1 LEGKLKMKTFVK
13 WLEQNHPG
21 LFSAIKIIEEPKNK
35 KKKPTIKHDGW
46 KIIK

>member
-1 LEGKLKMKTFVK
+1 MKTFVN

-21 LFSAIKIIEEPKNK
+21 LFSAIKIIKEPKDKNS
-35 KKKPTIKHDGW
+35 KKKPNIKHDGW